1 MSFNRLLKDASAE
14 AKADYSPLR
23 RRGEDKG
30 CDDAKG
36 EAKALDATAMAELV
50 NLVSEYLFD
59 LFDANLMEEFK
70 ALERFEIDCMD
81 HFDPEAEESGTGAR
95 LPTNRA
101 VTGRA
106 QVHVQAGGAS
116 PRVRRD
122 DGGLR
127 REVHPLP
134 RLRPGPVL
142 RGGPGAD
149 GRHESG
155 RRRRAARRR
164 DARRARARDGS
175 GAAQARECMEVLF
188 EMADIEVWVTGMRA
202 RVRYRR
208 QHAEGPKLAPPAP
221 SSAAKVDDGWR
232 LS

>member
-81 HFDPEAEESGTGAR
+81 HFDPEAEESEPAR
-95 LPTNRA
+95 GFRRIAPSRVARRYTFKQEALHREANELRDELRA
-101 VTGRA
+101 SYN
-106 QVHVQAGGAS
+106 Q
-116 PRVRRD
+116 
-122 DGGLR
+122 
-127 REVHPLP
+127 
-134 RLRPGPVL
+134 
-142 RGGPGAD
+142 
-149 GRHESG
+149 
-155 RRRRAARRR
+155 RRA
-164 DARRARARDGS
+164 
-175 GAAQARECMEVLF
+175 MVKN
-188 EMADIEVWVTGMRA
+188 T
-202 RVRYRR
+202 
-208 QHAEGPKLAPPAP
+208 
-221 SSAAKVDDGWR
+221 
-232 LS
+232 